1 MRIAA
6 FVRCCPNFVLLQDFF
21 VEFFF
26 AGEYR
31 FAEIVAVNSV
41 SGNELHTFTLL
52 AVVKQNTVSLVAV
65 AALSASKLSGLC

>member
-1 MRIAA
+1 M
-6 FVRCCPNFVLLQDFF
+6 LQDFF

-65 AALSASKLSGLC
+65 AEIQNPALDVVPVFKPVIP